1 MNRPF
6 VVLKVLILLRPYAS
20 YGATRTDDG
29 DDCSGVNKKKLE
41 LLKGII
47 WRSVRAIFFG
57 ILKRR

>member
-41 LLKGII
+41 LHKGII
-47 WRSVRAIFFG
+47 WRSVRAIFFD
-57 ILKRR
+57 ILKR